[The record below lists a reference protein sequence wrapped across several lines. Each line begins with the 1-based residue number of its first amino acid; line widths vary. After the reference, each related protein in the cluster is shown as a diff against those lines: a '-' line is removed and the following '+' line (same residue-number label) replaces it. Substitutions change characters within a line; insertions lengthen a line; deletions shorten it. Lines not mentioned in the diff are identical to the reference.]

1 MQARSNSPAQYSPL
15 MRGTHW
21 LRALVVLGTLGL
33 GITMVNLPDE
43 LAIKFESLYPN
54 HKQFGLLAWVLTWVQ
69 LLARQTAPMP
79 LLPAALAPWEKALSR
94 FTHGALYV
102 LLLVVP
108 VMGYCMSSTFTMSD
122 GVPFFFIAH
131 VPELLP
137 KNDLWF
143 ERFQWAHRVL
153 AYVLLGLI
161 ALHIAGALK
170 HRLIDRDA
178 EADVLKHML

>member
-1 MQARSNSPAQYSPL
+1 MYSHRVPTTQYSAM

-21 LRALVVLGTLGL
+21 LRALVVMGTLAV

-43 LAIKFESLYPN
+43 LPIKFESLYPN

-69 LLARQTAPMP
+69 LVARRATPMP
-79 LLPAALAPWEKALSR
+79 PLPEALAPWEKRLSKL
-94 FTHGALYV
+94 THGALYG
-102 LLLVVP
+102 LLLLVP

-153 AYVLLGLI
+153 AYVLLFLI

-170 HRLIDRDA
+170 HRLVDRNA
-178 EADVLKHML
+178 EADVLKRML